1 MNVEPSTITGLI
13 IAGGL
18 ARRMGGVDKGL
29 QLFQGR
35 PLLAHV
41 IERFAPQVDRLL
53 LNVNHNAAAYAPF
66 GLPQVTDTQTGYVG
80 PLAGVQ
86 AGLAQCTTPLLACVP
101 CDTPFL
107 PLDWVARLSAALQQ
121 HEADLAV
128 ATAAGQ
134 GQHAFMLCRREVLG
148 GLTQFLA
155 QGGRRIGEW
164 QHQCRHVEVDFVEAE
179 AFMNFNHLEELREY
193 EHYEHCEHRS
203 SFTSTSSKS

>member
-1 MNVEPSTITGLI
+1 MPGTEPMTLTGLI

-53 LNVNHNAAAYAPF
+53 LNVNHNAAAYAAF
-66 GLPQVTDTQTGYVG
+66 GLTQVPDLQTDYAG

-86 AGLAQCTTPLLACVP
+86 AGLMHCTTPLLACVP

-107 PLDWVARLSAALQQ
+107 PRDWVARLHAALQE

-134 GQHAFMLCRREVLG
+134 GQHAFMLCRREVLA
-148 GLTQFLA
+148 GLTQFLER
-155 QGGRRIGEW
+155 GGRRIGEW
-164 QHQCRHVEVDFVEAE
+164 QHQCRHVEVDFPDAE
-179 AFMNFNHLEELREY
+179 AFMNFNRLEELREY
-193 EHYEHCEHRS
+193 EHPEHYEHRS
-203 SFTSTSSKS
+203 FPET